1 MVIVLTVMV
10 GTEESAAMVGLEALE
25 DMALEGMVAMDMEDM
40 AATELGHM
48 VDMV

>member
-40 AATELGHM
+40 AAMELEHM